1 MHSTNPKHLES
12 FIKTWNEGY
21 LKVKNILKYL
31 STYDDVLKKI
41 EITEILD
48 PANLDSS
55 QTEWIWLCSKFE
67 HPLERKFFKPY
78 WIPIVKDSLDYFI
91 DISDDTYPI
100 FEAKFFFLEPYR
112 WYKNYLTHNVIELLL
127 SLDENI
133 DYDEIADR
141 NEKQHWNTLKELF
154 EKRRN
159 LGFEGVLH
167 VKKVSLK
174 EIPSDNEKTVEFVY
188 HDEDARLIVEGV
200 NALIV
205 GLLPHE
211 MNIEL
216 KSLCV
221 KNGDEFTDFGKV
233 RNIRDMVFVLRELGH
248 KRISN
253 YSVELLDNAG
263 NIFFDNNRVIMN
275 ITNKFDTNKIIN
287 LIKQLM

>member
-1 MHSTNPKHLES
+1 MHSTDPKHLES
-12 FIKTWNEGY
+12 FLKTWNEGY

-31 STYDDVLKKI
+31 STYHDVLKKI
-41 EITEILD
+41 NITDILD

-55 QTEWIWLCSKFE
+55 QAEWIWLCSKFK
-67 HPLERKFFKPY
+67 HPLERDFFKPY

-91 DISDDTYPI
+91 DISDDAYPI
-100 FEAKFFFLEPYR
+100 FETNYFFLEPYR
-112 WYKNYLTHNVIELLL
+112 WYKNYLTHNVIDLLL
-127 SLDENI
+127 ALDENI
-133 DYDEIADR
+133 NYDEIADW
-141 NEKQHWNTLKELF
+141 NEKQHWNTIEELF
-154 EKRRN
+154 EKRRD

-174 EIPSDNEKTVEFVY
+174 EIPSDNESTVEFTY

-221 KNGDEFTDFGKV
+221 KYGDEFSDFGRV
-233 RNIRDMVFVLRELGH
+233 RNIRDMVFFLRELGH

-263 NIFFDNNRVIMN
+263 TIFFDNNRVIMN